1 MPGFTNNALSSVA
14 GANVADVALP
24 ASTNTTVFTTGT
36 LAQGTWLCTFS
47 ALVNSA
53 TGGAAIELK
62 AALGTAT
69 GSLTGEIAGQSLVGA
84 ANAYTTISM
93 TFVATLTGAGT
104 LTLVCNPSAAAIAH
118 YNTNAQLFPGAT
130 AYACTRIA

>member
-1 MPGFTNNALSSVA
+1 MSGFTNKALSNVA
-14 GANVADVALP
+14 GANVADVTLP
-24 ASTNTTVFTTGT
+24 ATTNTTVFSTST

-69 GSLTGEIAGQSLVGA
+69 GSLSGAIAGQSLVGA
-84 ANAYTTISM
+84 ANAYTTISI
-93 TFVATLTGAGT
+93 TFVATLTAAGT
-104 LTLVCNPSAAAIAH
+104 LTLVANPSAAAVAH
-118 YNTNAQLFPGAT
+118 YNTNAQSFPGAT
-130 AYACTRIA
+130 AYTCTKIA